1 MKLEEAKR
9 ISKLTQELE
18 ETECMLDFLRQV
30 VGGSDRYNVY
40 LKADVATG
48 PDAGRQ
54 YLQYFIEDSRWLTSL
69 LNEYAQRRQQIKMK
83 LGALGVEVRED

>member
-1 MKLEEAKR
+1 MKLEEAKQ

-18 ETECMLDFLRQV
+18 DTEYTLDFLRQV
-30 VGGSDRYNVY
+30 VGGSEQYNVY

-54 YLQYFIEDSRWLTSL
+54 YLHYFIEDGRWLTSL
-69 LNEYAQRRQQIKMK
+69 LNDCAQRRQQIRMK
-83 LGALGVEVRED
+83 LGALGVEVQEK